1 MIYVMSGT
9 ITFSSLRWC
18 QKNAFTVK
26 HGEILFWMSKWQK
39 EVLKEIV
46 CFYNLSL
53 IFVAFPS
60 RLLVLMTFSDVSS
73 SEAQNS
79 GCKRSQL
86 MFLPAVTSHSGSR
99 PASSLPLSLLFLRSL
114 SQKQSELHS
123 SPVTHPDVR
132 SLALSVCVNLYILHC
147 KIN

>member
-1 MIYVMSGT
+1 MSGT

-18 QKNAFTVK
+18 QKNALTVK

-73 SEAQNS
+73 SEAQTS

-99 PASSLPLSLLFLRSL
+99 PASSLPLSLVFEVSFPETVWAAFLSC
-114 SQKQSELHS
+114 HS
-123 SPVTHPDVR
+123 SR
-132 SLALSVCVNLYILHC
+132 CSLTRSVCLCELVHFTL
-147 KIN
+147 